1 VVTPLHDAAIL
12 LLQENLTAVA
22 DLVVGLGDDLA
33 ARRPDLPGANT
44 PYGIANHC
52 VGLVEFWLG
61 SVVGG
66 ERIPRDRDGEFT
78 ATGAVADVA
87 ARLRDVNDR
96 VPGWVQIAL
105 GEGPRDRTAVGSTRT
120 AAVKEST
127 PEWMLLHVVR
137 ELSQHLGQ
145 LEITRDLLTA
155 PADGAA

>member
-1 VVTPLHDAAIL
+1 MTPLHDAAIL

>member
-1 VVTPLHDAAIL
+1 MRPLDDAVVAL
-12 LLQENLTAVA
+12 LRENLTAIA
-22 DLVVGLGDDLA
+22 DLVVSLGDEVA
-33 ARRPDLPGANT
+33 NRRPELDGANA

-87 ARLRDVNDR
+87 ARLDDLADR
-96 VPGWVQIAL
+96 VPGWVRIAL
-105 GEGPRDRTAVGSTRT
+105 DEGPRDRTAVGSTRT
-120 AAVKEST
+120 SAVREAS

-145 LEITRDLLTA
+145 LEITRDLLTSDG
-155 PADGAA
+155 PA

>member
-1 VVTPLHDAAIL
+1 MTPLHDATVS
-12 LLQENLTAVA
+12 LLQENLTAIA

-33 ARRPDLPGANT
+33 ARRPDLPGANA

-78 ATGAVADVA
+78 ATGRVADVA
-87 ARLRDVNDR
+87 ARLADLSDR
-96 VPGWVQIAL
+96 VPGWVGIAL
-105 GEGPRDRTAVGSTRT
+105 DDGPRDRTAVGSTRT
-120 AAVKEST
+120 AAVREASA
-127 PEWMLLHVVR
+127 EWMLLHVVR

-155 PADGAA
+155 STDGAA

>member
-1 VVTPLHDAAIL
+1 MTPLHDAAVA
-12 LLQENLTAVA
+12 LLQENLTAIA
-22 DLVVGLGDDLA
+22 DLVAGLGDDLA
-33 ARRPDLPGANT
+33 ARRPDLPGANA

-78 ATGAVADVA
+78 ATGRVADVA
-87 ARLRDVNDR
+87 ERLADLSDR
-96 VPGWVQIAL
+96 VPGWVRIAL
-105 GEGPRDRTAVGSTRT
+105 EEGPRDRTAVGSTRT
-120 AAVKEST
+120 TAVKEST

-145 LEITRDLLTA
+145 LEITRDLLTTSA
-155 PADGAA
+155 GGPA